1 MTLPQLSGTREYA
14 REQRCQHLARLSC
27 GGRDWH
33 PLLPVRTNWEVGTG
47 KDEPLLTPR
56 VGAHHGGVSAR
67 AAAELLLCSCRDIH
81 LPF

>member
-1 MTLPQLSGTREYA
+1 MHGSSAVSTWPGYPVV
-14 REQRCQHLARLSC
+14 
-27 GGRDWH
+27 GRDWH